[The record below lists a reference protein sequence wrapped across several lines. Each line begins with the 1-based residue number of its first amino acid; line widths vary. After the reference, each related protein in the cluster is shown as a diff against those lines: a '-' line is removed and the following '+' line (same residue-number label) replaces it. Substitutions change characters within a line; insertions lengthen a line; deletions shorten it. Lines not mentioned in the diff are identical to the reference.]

1 MQTIQLMNKKRKQ
14 GTFIVCSF
22 ISNPKE
28 HSEKKDIAE
37 EIGIHEERYEV
48 PRRYFRCVFIC
59 FMFEAV
65 QFLIVLILTLL
76 CVVFI

>member
-1 MQTIQLMNKKRKQ
+1 MTTFIDTLD
-14 GTFIVCSF
+14 TFIVSSF

-37 EIGIHEERYEV
+37 EIGIQEKRYEV

-59 FMFEAV
+59 FIFEAV
-65 QFLIVLILTLL
+65 QCLNVLILTFL
-76 CVVFI
+76 CVVSI